1 MKFQR
6 PIVPSRWIEN
16 ICFGVGSL
24 AVIAIGLY
32 GLWAARRGFIE
43 WREIPIVIL
52 AMLLGALPVFIAGY
66 IFRGWRLKKAAEM
79 SEYER
84 VLAAALDQS

>member
-1 MKFQR
+1 ME
-6 PIVPSRWIEN
+6 S
-16 ICFGVGSL
+16 ICFGFGSL

-32 GLWAARRGFIE
+32 GLWAARRGLIE
-43 WREIPIVIL
+43 WREIPMLIL

-79 SEYER
+79 SEYEC
-84 VLAAALDQS
+84 VLGAAPDKS